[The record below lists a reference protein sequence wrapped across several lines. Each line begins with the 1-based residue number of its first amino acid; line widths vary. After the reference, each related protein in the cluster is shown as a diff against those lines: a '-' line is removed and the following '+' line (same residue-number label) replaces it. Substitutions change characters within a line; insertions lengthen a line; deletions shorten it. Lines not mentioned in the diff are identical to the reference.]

1 MPKILIAD
9 TLDPYGLDLLAKAGA
24 EIRVVAPD
32 ERGRLAELIADVDA
46 LVVRSA
52 TQVTA
57 ELLRA
62 GKKLKVVGRAGVG
75 VDNVDVAAASA
86 LGIVVVNAPTA
97 NLTSA
102 TEHSLAL
109 LLALAR
115 QIPAA
120 DASMKRGEWDRKT
133 WKGVELDG
141 KTLGVVGFGRIGQ
154 KVAERAKAF
163 GMTIIASDPF
173 PNEDAARRLGVEL
186 VPMDELVARAD
197 ALTLHTPLTEETRNV
212 ISRER
217 IAAMKPG
224 ALLVNCARGGLIDE
238 EALLEALDAGRIGGA
253 AFDVYVEEPPKDR
266 RLAEHPKVVA
276 TPHIGAQT
284 AEAQKRISE
293 ETAQRLLAALGMEG
307 SEAAAAEGPAPA
319 TGKKIRVGLVFGGR
333 SVEHQVS
340 LRSARTVFEGL
351 AAAGYEPVPLG
362 IAEDGC
368 WLSAEESAAILA
380 GDAVSIPPQGKPVAA
395 TLGALTG
402 AGVDAI
408 FPIVHGTWGEDGTLQ
423 GLFEM
428 LDLPYVGPG
437 VATSALAM
445 DKLLAKRQLR
455 AAGVPVVDDE
465 PVSRAGFERDPGD
478 ILRRASRFP
487 YPLFVKPSV
496 GGSSVGVAKV
506 ERPEDLAEAVA
517 FALRFDENAL
527 VERGVAGREIECA
540 VLGGAGR
547 IEASVVGEIVP
558 GNAFYDYADKYLQ
571 DTARLIAPAEIPKE
585 VEERLR
591 ALAVAAFQ
599 ALGGSGMARVD
610 FFLEG
615 ETLYVNEINTLPGF
629 TSISMY
635 PRLWGLSGLA
645 LPQLVGRLV
654 EIAIERH
661 AERHRLDA
669 GIKQFLSGL
678 AEGA

>member
-9 TLDPYGLDLLAKAGA
+9 TLDPYGLDLLAQAGA

-307 SEAAAAEGPAPA
+307 SEAAAAEGPAPP
-319 TGKKIRVGLVFGGR
+319 TGKKTRVGLVFGGR

-380 GDAVSIPPQGKPVAA
+380 GDAVSIPPQGRPVAA

-465 PVSRAGFERDPGD
+465 PVSRAGFERDRQD

-487 YPLFVKPSV
+487 FPLFVKPSV

-527 VERGVAGREIECA
+527 VERGVAGRELECA

-571 DTARLIAPAEIPKE
+571 DTARLIAPAEIPQE